1 LPTGVESSI
10 HRYVSKSLNVNAYF
24 LWIFGSLLASLL
36 AYLLAYVLPFFFG
49 HFAMIFLPIEQ
60 CNVIFFL
67 GQQATALLLIFS
79 P

>member
-10 HRYVSKSLNVNAYF
+10 HRYVSQSLNVNAYF
-24 LWIFGSLLASLL
+24 LWIFGSLLAS
-36 AYLLAYVLPFFFG
+36 LLAYVLPFFFG

-79 P
+79 A